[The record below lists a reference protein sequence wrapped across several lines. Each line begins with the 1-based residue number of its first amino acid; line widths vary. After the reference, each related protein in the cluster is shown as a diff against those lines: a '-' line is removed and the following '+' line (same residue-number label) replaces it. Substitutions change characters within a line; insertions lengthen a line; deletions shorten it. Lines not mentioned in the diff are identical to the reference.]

1 MEIFYYGW
9 IERLTTDQEVAGSI
23 GYHVCLTHRRFSNK
37 KKLPR
42 TDSAILAKYKISLS
56 FQQNSEKTTKALM
69 VLVTRVRFPVNAF
82 ASWLSRQRHPPNKA
96 HWSSSMILAWVR
108 EYQNLNKRAKQKYF
122 EKNVAVSTL
131 DFESNNSSGDTHHYT
146 TWDGFKLFFDLIL
159 SYTLCHRILKYD
171 HLSRLERGANNAK
184 QTECK
189 IARLAQSVERET
201 LNLKVVAGKNK
212 AESVALLAQLV
223 ERAAFNR
230 KGRSSYGAI
239 GWWFKP
245 T

>member
-1 MEIFYYGW
+1 MIEIFYYGW

-23 GYHVCLTHRRFSNK
+23 GYHVCLTHRRTAKSE
-37 KKLPR
+37 

-69 VLVTRVRFPVNAF
+69 TRVRFPVNAF
-82 ASWLSRQRHPPNKA
+82 AFMAQSAEHPPNKA
-96 HWSSSMILAWVR
+96 HWSSSMILA
-108 EYQNLNKRAKQKYF
+108 LGARAKQKYF
-122 EKNVAVSTL
+122 EKSVAVSTL

-146 TWDGFKLFFDLIL
+146 TWDGFNYLLIL
-159 SYTLCHRILKYD
+159 FCHIHY
-171 HLSRLERGANNAK
+171 LSRLERGANNAK

-201 LNLKVVAGKNK
+201 LNLKVQEKTK
-212 AESVALLAQLV
+212 PESVALLAQLV

-230 KGRSSYGAI
+230 KGVALMAQLASAFGC
-239 GWWFKP
+239 
-245 T
+245 

>member
-23 GYHVCLTHRRFSNK
+23 GYHVCLTHRRTAKSE
-37 KKLPR
+37 

-69 VLVTRVRFPVNAF
+69 TRVRFPVNAF
-82 ASWLSRQRHPPNKA
+82 AFMAQSAEHPPNKA
-96 HWSSSMILAWVR
+96 HWSSSMILALGAR
-108 EYQNLNKRAKQKYF
+108 G
-122 EKNVAVSTL
+122 
-131 DFESNNSSGDTHHYT
+131 GDTHHYT
-146 TWDGFKLFFDLIL
+146 TWD
-159 SYTLCHRILKYD
+159 
-171 HLSRLERGANNAK
+171 ERGANNAK

-201 LNLKVVAGKNK
+201 LNLKVQEKTK
-212 AESVALLAQLV
+212 PESVALLAQLV

-230 KGRSSYGAI
+230 KGVALMAQLASAFGC
-239 GWWFKP
+239 
-245 T
+245 